1 MGLAI
6 VSNICYNNIFN
17 LRKNKMKK
25 IFAILALAATASA
38 FADSGVSFE
47 FERERGTA
55 SPNTMTN
62 TVKVAPYVKLDNGVK
77 LDLQFGASRDDGQV
91 SGNNNALENTLEA
104 RAQKLFEVYP
114 GLKLGARVG
123 VGQVI
128 NGINSAGTTVDF
140 GYYTVEPKAEY
151 MITDRLSA
159 LASFRF
165 RNGFSDSDNYLTRT
179 WKAGFGYGLTKHDIV
194 EVKYFQKRGDYDSN
208 GMLVEYSRS
217 F

>member
-1 MGLAI
+1 
-6 VSNICYNNIFN
+6 
-17 LRKNKMKK
+17 MKK
-25 IFAILALAATASA
+25 IFAILALAFTASA
-38 FADSGVSFE
+38 FAESGVSFE

-55 SPNTMTN
+55 SPNTMSN
-62 TVKVAPYVKLDNGVK
+62 TVKVAPFVKLDNGVK
-77 LDLQFGASRDDGQV
+77 LDLQFGGSRDDGQV
-91 SGNNNALENTLEA
+91 SGNNNALENTVEA

-114 GLKLGARVG
+114 GLKLGARLG

-128 NGINSAGTTVDF
+128 NGTNTAGKTVDF

-151 MITDRLSA
+151 ALTNKLSA

-179 WKAGFGYGLTKHDIV
+179 YKAGAGYAVTKQDVV
-194 EVKYFQKRGDYDSN
+194 EVKYFQKRGDYNTN
-208 GMLVEYSRS
+208 GVELGYTRS

>member
-1 MGLAI
+1 
-6 VSNICYNNIFN
+6 
-17 LRKNKMKK
+17 MKK
-25 IFAILALAATASA
+25 IFAILALAATTSV

-77 LDLQFGASRDDGQV
+77 LDLQFGGSRDDGTV
-91 SGNNNALENTLEA
+91 SGNNNALENTVEA

-114 GLKLGARVG
+114 GLKLGARLG

-128 NGINSAGTTVDF
+128 NGVNSAGKTVDF

-151 MITDRLSA
+151 AITDKLSA

-179 WKAGFGYGLTKHDIV
+179 YKAGAGYAVTKQDVV
-194 EVKYFQKRGDYDSN
+194 EVKYFQKRGDWNTN
-208 GMLVEYSRS
+208 GVELGYTRS